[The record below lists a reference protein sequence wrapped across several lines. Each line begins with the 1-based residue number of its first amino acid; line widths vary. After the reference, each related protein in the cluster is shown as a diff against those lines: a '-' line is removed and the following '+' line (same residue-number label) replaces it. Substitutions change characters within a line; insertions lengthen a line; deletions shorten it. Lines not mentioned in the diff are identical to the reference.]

1 MRLPRHGAVHWDL
14 GCVGYHRN
22 HRFTDY
28 DRYLSGRPDLHRTFP
43 DSEKSRL
50 AYIFMEEVVV
60 KRSDVG
66 MDRHTGSNHR
76 ANLPQIRVCL
86 DDAEVARLSGIF
98 GAPAVLDAPLREGSL
113 REAAGNSQVR
123 VLEYERGEPL
133 IFDESGIHMGVKSIQ
148 SVIRGR
154 LGCYLPE
161 GRENEKLRGTLRVP
175 RIGTCVPK
183 RHFEC
188 LR

>member
-86 DDAEVARLSGIF
+86 YDAEVARL
-98 GAPAVLDAPLREGSL
+98 
-113 REAAGNSQVR
+113 
-123 VLEYERGEPL
+123 
-133 IFDESGIHMGVKSIQ
+133 
-148 SVIRGR
+148 
-154 LGCYLPE
+154 
-161 GRENEKLRGTLRVP
+161 
-175 RIGTCVPK
+175 
-183 RHFEC
+183 
-188 LR
+188 